1 MHLYVTSDLDL
12 KQKGALAKIR
22 LLHPLYSTVLRVRLW
37 TCTFSACQRRRP
49 RETGA
54 QLEHSNWPRTLIAYR
69 TSSSI
74 GRIYKGLESAPWQSE
89 QFFGVGL

>member
-1 MHLYVTSDLDL
+1 MTPDLDL
-12 KQKGALAKIR
+12 EQKGNLANIR

-37 TCTFSACQRRRP
+37 TCTFSAYQLRP
-49 RETGA
+49 SDRGETGA
-54 QLEHSNWPRTLIAYR
+54 QLDHSNWPRTLLAYR
-69 TSSSI
+69 AYSSI